1 MHIKRFVLVTLLF
14 ALVCATYAQRSLI
27 YSVPDQDYARAMEL
41 YQKQKY
47 STAQHFFNKVIEN
60 PTSKNTV
67 YRSNAEYYAALCALE
82 LFNPDAENLLV
93 NFINTNP
100 ASNKVN
106 EASYNMG
113 RHYYNNKKF
122 ADAIV
127 WFEKTDASDLDE
139 DKITEF
145 HFMAGYSYFM
155 KQNYD
160 KARTHFYEIKDK
172 DSKYTAAA
180 LYYYSHIAYE
190 QKNYE
195 TALEGFL
202 RLRDDETFAPI
213 VPYYITQIYFLQKKY
228 DKVVAYAPPLLDSVI
243 EKRVGEMAK
252 MIGESYY
259 RMEKYNDAL
268 PYLEKYAEKS
278 NGMTAEDRYELGFA
292 YYKIGDVKNAI
303 RYFEQIAYG
312 DNALAQNTLFHLADC
327 YIKTGEKQKARLA
340 FSSAAKMNYNPD
352 IKENALFNY
361 AVVTYELSINPFN
374 EAVKAFNEYIQL
386 YPYSKR
392 SDEAYN
398 YLVLAYMSTKNYKA
412 ALESLDKIKTKDN
425 TIRRAYQRI
434 AFFRGLELNNNQEF
448 DNAIVLFDKSLEFAE
463 FDQTLAARAI
473 YWKAESYYRLQSYK
487 EANNLFSTFLSSP
500 GVSSLEEYPT
510 AYYSIAY
517 CYFNLKDYDKA
528 MEWFQK
534 YINQVKE
541 AKRNTV
547 ADSYNRIGDCQFM
560 KPAYWVAIE
569 NYEKSIAMNIV
580 DVDYALFQK
589 AFALGLVNRPEKK
602 VSSLNQLLTSYSTSG
617 YADDAY
623 FEMGRAYISL
633 NNSQKATETFNKL
646 IKEYPSSSYVPKA
659 MLQLGLICYNQ
670 DKNQDAAA
678 YYKKVI
684 ENYPG
689 TSYARDASMGLKT
702 VYVDMNDVDAYFAYL
717 DKAGLSGDVSKTE
730 QDSLTY
736 TAAENV
742 YMTGDCSKSIPQFQ
756 RYIEKFPTGSFVINA
771 NFYIADCYLRSKN
784 YDEALKGFEA
794 VISASRSMFTG
805 QALNAASKIYYNK
818 KEYDKALAAFKQLEQ
833 EGELKTALIDSRVG
847 QMRCY
852 FALSDFSNAA
862 TRAKSVLT
870 TSGIQDEV
878 KREARYVLA
887 KSYLENKNVN
897 DAIPELIAVSKD
909 VKSAEGAECK
919 YLLAKTY
926 YDKGRKELAEKEIYD
941 FIDKNTPYQFWLG
954 KSFIL
959 LSDLCMDNKDE
970 FQAIQTLQSLIDYY
984 EIPNDGI
991 IDEAKQKK
999 EAITSKKTET
1009 QRKKESD
1016 VEINLDNQKL
1026 Q

>member
-14 ALVCATYAQRSLI
+14 ALACATYGQRSLI

-60 PTSKNTV
+60 PQSKNTV

-93 NFINTNP
+93 SFINTNP

-122 ADAIV
+122 SDAIG

-139 DKITEF
+139 DKNTEF

-155 KQNYD
+155 TQNYD
-160 KARTHFYEIKDK
+160 KARPHFYEIKDK

-228 DKVVAYAPPLLDSVI
+228 DKVVEYAPPLLNSVI

-259 RMEKYNDAL
+259 RIEKYNDAL

-292 YYKIGDVKNAI
+292 YYKIGDTKNAI

-312 DNALAQNTLFHLADC
+312 DNALAQNALFHLADC

-340 FSSAAKMNYNPD
+340 FSSAAKMNYSPD

-463 FDQTLAARAI
+463 YDQTLAARAI

-487 EANNLFSTFLSSP
+487 EANNLFNTFLGSP
-500 GVSSLEEYPT
+500 GVNSLEEYPM

-517 CYFNLKDYDKA
+517 CYFNLKDYDRA

-534 YINQVKE
+534 YISQAKE

-569 NYEKSIAMNIV
+569 NYEKSIALNIV

-602 VSSLNQLLTSYSTSG
+602 VSTLNQLLSSYPTSG

-646 IKEYPSSSYVPKA
+646 IKDYPSSSYVPKA

-670 DKNQDAAA
+670 DKNKEAAE
-678 YYKKVI
+678 YYKKII
-684 ENYPG
+684 ETYPG

-702 VYVDMNDVDAYFAYL
+702 VYVDMNDVDSYFAYL
-717 DKAGLSGDVSKTE
+717 DKSGLSGDVSKAE

-852 FALSDFSNAA
+852 FALADYNNA
-862 TRAKSVLT
+862 TTSAKTVLT
-870 TSGIQDEV
+870 TTGIQDEV

-887 KSYLENKNVN
+887 KSYIETKNVN

-926 YDKGRKELAEKEIYD
+926 YDQGRKELAEKEIFD
-941 FIDKNTPYQFWLG
+941 FIKKNTPYQFWLG

-959 LSDLCMDNKDE
+959 LSNLYMDNKDE

-1009 QRKKESD
+1009 QKKKESD

>member
-14 ALVCATYAQRSLI
+14 ALACTTYGQRSLI

-93 NFINTNP
+93 TFINTNP

-127 WFEKTDASDLDE
+127 WFEKTDASDLDG
-139 DKITEF
+139 DKNTEF

-155 KQNYD
+155 TKNYD

-228 DKVVAYAPPLLDSVI
+228 DKVVEYAPPLLDSVI

-292 YYKIGDVKNAI
+292 YYKIGDTKNAI

-312 DNALAQNTLFHLADC
+312 DNALAQNALFHLADC

-463 FDQTLAARAI
+463 FDQTLAARAF

-487 EANNLFSTFLSSP
+487 EANNLFNTFLSSP
-500 GVSSLEEYPT
+500 GVNALEEYPT

-517 CYFNLKDYDKA
+517 CYFNLKDYDRA

-534 YINQVKE
+534 YISQVKE

-602 VSSLNQLLTSYSTSG
+602 VSSLNQLLSSYPTSG

-659 MLQLGLICYNQ
+659 LLQLGLICYNQ

-684 ENYPG
+684 ESYPG

-742 YMTGDCSKSIPQFQ
+742 YMTGDCNKSIPQFQ

-771 NFYIADCYLRSKN
+771 NFYIADCYLRSKK

-818 KEYDKALAAFKQLEQ
+818 KEYAKALAAFKQLEQ

-852 FALSDFSNAA
+852 FALADFTNAA
-862 TRAKSVLT
+862 TSAKAALT
-870 TSGIQDEV
+870 TTGIQDEV

-926 YDKGRKELAEKEIYD
+926 YDQGRKELTEKEIYD
-941 FIDKNTPYQFWLG
+941 FINKNTPYQFWLG